1 MLVDNFYCSVEF
13 HTNSDNWILILT
25 ICLSSHVLSNNGSG
39 GMSTEVPP
47 HLTPQHA
54 DSITS
59 MTIITNNGSN
69 KNSSS
74 ITDLSRYEYTPTYT
88 HMYTYT
94 LNLKATY
101 THIYFAHYR
110 LEIDSNEQSPES
122 IRRISALHKR
132 TWRYIH
138 TLILL
143 LIYSVLVRTLIH
155 TCMNACIYRD
165 AKSDGTHHE
174 VKFADTDHSG
184 EYIHTYIQCICIP
197 IV

>member
-1 MLVDNFYCSVEF
+1 
-13 HTNSDNWILILT
+13 
-25 ICLSSHVLSNNGSG
+25 
-39 GMSTEVPP
+39 MSTEVPP

-59 MTIITNNGSN
+59 MTILTNNGSN

-138 TLILL
+138 TYIDTV
-143 LIYSVLVRTLIH
+143 IDIFRVSTYANTYMH
-155 TCMNACIYRD
+155 ECMHI
-165 AKSDGTHHE
+165 
-174 VKFADTDHSG
+174 
-184 EYIHTYIQCICIP
+184 
-197 IV
+197 